1 MLTDKE
7 KRFADKLR
15 RYFQNEDEYNYKN
28 IMLNALTDRNFEKA
42 IQEITRPLTTQE
54 KMITFGR
61 DTRKY
66 HQYYKY
72 KPKGDDE

>member
-28 IMLNALTDRNFEKA
+28 VILNALNDRNFEKA
-42 IQEITRPLTTQE
+42 IQEIATPVTTYR
-54 KMITFGR
+54 KICSFAN

-66 HQYYKY
+66 HKFFRY

>member
-28 IMLNALTDRNFEKA
+28 VISNALADRNFEKA
-42 IQEITRPLTTQE
+42 VQEITRPLTTQE
-54 KMITFGR
+54 KMTSFGR

-66 HQYYKY
+66 QQYYKY